1 MVKLAIEW
9 LALESPDGAH
19 GLAGKRLVAAG
30 RTAVLDLFTVPQ
42 PRSSGAHCILDPS
55 SQSIHSIIQSLLRAF
70 GFGPEKCADAKSLQC
85 SRMGLRLSFRPRIA
99 VNTFFHE
106 VPRNE
111 KPFLATAQARQGGV
125 EAPYRRRGS
134 ITDTRR
140 SNHQLGGAVAMG
152 GSTTRSILGSLKAS
166 VRPRLFRAA
175 RHMSPQTPTSCSLHK
190 HCSPHSLPPCNSST
204 PVRLVVTRYLQ

>member
-1 MVKLAIEW
+1 
-9 LALESPDGAH
+9 
-19 GLAGKRLVAAG
+19 
-30 RTAVLDLFTVPQ
+30 
-42 PRSSGAHCILDPS
+42 
-55 SQSIHSIIQSLLRAF
+55 
-70 GFGPEKCADAKSLQC
+70 
-85 SRMGLRLSFRPRIA
+85 MGLRLSFRPRKA

-204 PVRLVVTRYLQ
+204 PVRLVVTRYLQYIHRRPVVRSYRCKIPVVTTSERPAATSSSSPSLRSQSWIDHTSQCCFSDRFL